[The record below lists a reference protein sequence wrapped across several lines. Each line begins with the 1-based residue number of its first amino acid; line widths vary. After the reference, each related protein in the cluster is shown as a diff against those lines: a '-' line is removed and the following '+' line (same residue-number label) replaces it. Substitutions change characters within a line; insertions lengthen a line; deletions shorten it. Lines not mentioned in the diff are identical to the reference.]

1 MFSRDVAV
9 LLHYDIHNLL
19 RYDDYLHNLLVAD
32 VFLALLVLEHCSLD
46 GVVGGVGR
54 ELLLEACLSVEGN
67 RKLHLTLHEILLVE
81 SGPCGVTDS
90 GGVTECVPQFLC
102 DVRSERS
109 DEHNK
114 LLEHFL

>member
-54 ELLLEACLSVEGN
+54 ELLLEACLS
-67 RKLHLTLHEILLVE
+67 
-81 SGPCGVTDS
+81 DS